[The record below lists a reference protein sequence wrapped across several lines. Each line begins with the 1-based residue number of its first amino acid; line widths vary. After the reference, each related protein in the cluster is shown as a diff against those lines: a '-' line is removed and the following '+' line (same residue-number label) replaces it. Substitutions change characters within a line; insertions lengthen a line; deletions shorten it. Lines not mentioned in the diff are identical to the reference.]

1 MYYVYAYDKIWKDW
15 ICCECKR
22 HVEALRVQA
31 KWESFSDRRSVTIED
46 CLYTRRKATMYEV
59 SEDGSIILKK

>member
-15 ICCECKR
+15 MCCECR
-22 HVEALRVQA
+22 THRDALRVRD

-59 SEDGSIILKK
+59 AGDGSIIRKR